1 MNNAEPAGACSITR
15 RTVLLSPALAV
26 LIPVATQKG
35 STVAGSAW
43 TNQLE
48 NLIILAAEET
58 GFSGFFVYDP
68 APGTGNLIASIAAA
82 AGTDPYGNAYLE
94 GVATYLPGPDGSY
107 SQMVDGALNFSTGAQ
122 VIAPPDEPGAVA
134 MYSGL
139 ASDTDTPGNIAIF
152 SREASGTGLSQLNLT
167 TVDTILCDLPVPGGY
182 PLSGAP
188 AMYSDTYAADQTA
201 LINSLISILQDAGII
216 RT

>member
-43 TNQLE
+43 TNQLQ

-58 GFSGFFVYDP
+58 GFSGFFAYDP

-94 GVATYLPGPDGSY
+94 GVATYLPGLG
-107 SQMVDGALNFSTGAQ
+107 T
-122 VIAPPDEPGAVA
+122 AVA
-134 MYSGL
+134 MNGAFLNFYLEPGDTGAGPWTQTFQINVDRASLQMGL
-139 ASDTDTPGNIAIF
+139 VAPG
-152 SREASGTGLSQLNLT
+152 GLVLNGQEFT
-167 TVDTILCDLPVPGGY
+167 ALPGY
-182 PLSGAP
+182 PLAGAP
-188 AMYSDTYAADQTA
+188 GTYNPAYTADVTSLLNA
-201 LINSLISILQDAGII
+201 LIQFLG
-216 RT
+216 TGTP